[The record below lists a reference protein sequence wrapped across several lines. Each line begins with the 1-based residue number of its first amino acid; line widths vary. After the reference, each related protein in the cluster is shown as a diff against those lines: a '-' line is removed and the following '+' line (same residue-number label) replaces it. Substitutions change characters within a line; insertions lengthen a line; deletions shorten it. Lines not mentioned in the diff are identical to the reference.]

1 MGGNNTN
8 ELYSESKIDRLLSKY
23 FKETESEKRLNEN
36 KKVQSFLRNKIKTV
50 SVKNMIKEFAETVEQ
65 ELASEF
71 LIKESDNLKFIGKT
85 NLKNLVFVA
94 DGKEVK
100 ITRTGEI
107 L

>member
-1 MGGNNTN
+1 
-8 ELYSESKIDRLLSKY
+8 
-23 FKETESEKRLNEN
+23 
-36 KKVQSFLRNKIKTV
+36 
-50 SVKNMIKEFAETVEQ
+50 MIKEFAETVEQ